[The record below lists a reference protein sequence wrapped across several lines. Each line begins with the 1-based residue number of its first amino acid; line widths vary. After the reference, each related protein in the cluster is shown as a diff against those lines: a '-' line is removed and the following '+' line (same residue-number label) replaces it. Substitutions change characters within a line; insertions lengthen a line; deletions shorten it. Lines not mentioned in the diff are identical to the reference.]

1 MNRLD
6 TPSDPVDR
14 PRDQAAFHLVKTRIA
29 VVLACHNRRRQTL
42 ECLRSLQEQAAPGLA
57 FDVYLLDDASSDG
70 TAAAVLARFPEV
82 QVIAGNGRLFWGG
95 GMRAA
100 MSRAL
105 LMPFDHMLWLNDD
118 VELRPQAIRGLLKAY
133 QHACQDSGQDMNVI
147 VGCMQDPGTGLIS
160 YSGFLRASRWH
171 PTRLH
176 RVVPAQD
183 EVVGCDTMNGNLVL
197 VPRIVVDR
205 IGLIDEAFPHQLGD
219 LDYGF
224 RVGRA
229 GGRVLLAPGI
239 AGYCAANCARPPQA
253 GLVARLRH
261 LLSPRGL
268 PLRAWTIFLWRHAGL
283 LAVPLLVGIY
293 GKALL
298 ERPLK

>member
-1 MNRLD
+1 M
-6 TPSDPVDR
+6 
-14 PRDQAAFHLVKTRIA
+14 HIVKTRIA

-42 ECLRSLQEQAAPGLA
+42 GCLRSLARQAGATLQ
-57 FDVYLLDDASSDG
+57 FDIYLLDDASSDG
-70 TAAAVLARFPEV
+70 TAHAVLTEFPDV
-82 QVIAGNGRLFWGG
+82 HVICGNGRLFWGG

-100 MSRAL
+100 MTRDL
-105 LMPFDHMLWLNDD
+105 PMPFDHMLWLNDD
-118 VELRPQAIRGLLKAY
+118 VELKPGAVRGLLMAY
-133 QHACQDSGQDMNVI
+133 HHACRDTGQDMNVI
-147 VGCMQDPGTGLIS
+147 VGCMQDPDTGLIS

-176 RVVPAQD
+176 RVVPARD

-197 VPRIVVDR
+197 VPRVVVDR
-205 IGLIDEAFPHQLGD
+205 VGIIDEAFPHQLGD

-239 AGYCAANCARPPQA
+239 AGYCAANTARAQRA
-253 GLVARLRH
+253 GLVARLQY

-268 PLRAWTIFLWRHAGL
+268 PLQAWTTFLWRYAGL
-283 LAVPLLVGIY
+283 LCVPLLVGIY
-293 GKALL
+293 GKALFA
-298 ERPLK
+298 RTGR